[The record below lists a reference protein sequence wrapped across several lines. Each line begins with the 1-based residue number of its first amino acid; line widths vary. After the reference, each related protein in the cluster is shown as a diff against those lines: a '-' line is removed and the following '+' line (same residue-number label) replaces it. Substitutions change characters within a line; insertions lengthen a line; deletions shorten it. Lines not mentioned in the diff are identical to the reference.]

1 MAIPQLFKVATEF
14 KFEIGAAVLGANKL
28 QGAVDGISTSADN
41 ALFSLKRMGVSAGLS
56 LGFGSGSL
64 LGIASKAVM
73 AFDNLQDSQLKF
85 STIMAANKDRLTGP
99 IDTFAER
106 MIVARAQLK
115 LLAGDAQ
122 KFSLGES
129 ELVGTFNLLNAQLLS
144 KGLAG
149 NNFENSRSL
158 SRNFL
163 KASPFLGV
171 DPGLAQGQL
180 LRSIEGGASQGD
192 PLFRRLTGETQSMK
206 EFVGQAKKFNAL
218 KPDERLK
225 KLITALQEFT
235 SQTQEIE
242 ARTKTIAGS
251 IQTFKN
257 VIGGIDGILIPLGEV
272 LQRAIVRVIRGA
284 TEIVSKQGR
293 EIFSSIASLINP
305 FVSDLRGTVIN
316 LLQIRELGRDLKASG
331 TGLAILGVATGL
343 GHLTKMAM
351 GLKRAPLG
359 AIFGS
364 VAGGFFILGEALK
377 RAGVDAMSLAGV
389 LFRITGIIAG
399 GILLAKFGLLVPILA
414 GLGTVLGAV
423 IPPMLAFLVI
433 FQIFSRAAAI
443 AKVKD
448 MELMPDLLAKSSVL
462 MVRFQSVLGRLSKPL
477 RDLFDMIA
485 NSISFLFQKST
496 ILRAG
501 LFLFEL
507 FIVSLEG
514 LAYGLNVVTSSVAGF
529 IEMIIKSPQY
539 KNHGFT
545 LLQGAN

>member
-206 EFVGQAKKFNAL
+206 EFVGQAKKLNA
-218 KPDERLK
+218 
-225 KLITALQEFT
+225 
-235 SQTQEIE
+235 
-242 ARTKTIAGS
+242 
-251 IQTFKN
+251 
-257 VIGGIDGILIPLGEV
+257 
-272 LQRAIVRVIRGA
+272 
-284 TEIVSKQGR
+284 
-293 EIFSSIASLINP
+293 
-305 FVSDLRGTVIN
+305 
-316 LLQIRELGRDLKASG
+316 
-331 TGLAILGVATGL
+331 
-343 GHLTKMAM
+343 
-351 GLKRAPLG
+351 
-359 AIFGS
+359 
-364 VAGGFFILGEALK
+364 
-377 RAGVDAMSLAGV
+377 
-389 LFRITGIIAG
+389 
-399 GILLAKFGLLVPILA
+399 
-414 GLGTVLGAV
+414 
-423 IPPMLAFLVI
+423 
-433 FQIFSRAAAI
+433 
-443 AKVKD
+443 
-448 MELMPDLLAKSSVL
+448 
-462 MVRFQSVLGRLSKPL
+462 
-477 RDLFDMIA
+477 
-485 NSISFLFQKST
+485 
-496 ILRAG
+496 
-501 LFLFEL
+501 
-507 FIVSLEG
+507 
-514 LAYGLNVVTSSVAGF
+514 
-529 IEMIIKSPQY
+529 
-539 KNHGFT
+539 
-545 LLQGAN
+545 